1 MKIIESGHFDKIG
14 GYNNKDNM
22 RYSIQ
27 WELTHN
33 CNNACSYCH
42 IHNEKCYTD
51 YVDMDKAMDIANTIS
66 KLDMIQNL
74 TLIGGEPTLYPYFYE
89 IFELLLSFNNMRNL
103 TLFTNGSYDSDRL
116 LSIIKSIK
124 NTDKLGVFITYHAEN
139 SNVDDIINKIKSL
152 IDNKICVYNI
162 VMLEKPLLKQ
172 VREYLELVNAIK
184 SQYLCCNVIP
194 IVPVEQQGYSTDDL
208 KLIKKNARRN
218 KGDKSV
224 VDNYIYYKIIKNGIV
239 CEEMYDEFETKCLP
253 GFYHNFASMMCYCYS
268 SIRIVPNGMFASR
281 CKRLEDK
288 YYEFNLD
295 NINKLSHRPVLCT
308 DTYCYYNDDTRFV
321 YKTTIDRVKHAIY
334 NKKQQ

>member
-1 MKIIESGHFDKIG
+1 MKIIESGHFDKTG

-42 IHNEKCYTD
+42 IHNKKCYTD

-89 IFELLLSFNNMRNL
+89 IFELLLSFDNMRNL

-116 LSIIKSIK
+116 LNIIKSIK

-139 SNVDDIINKIKSL
+139 SNVADIIDKIKSL

-208 KLIKKNARRN
+208 SLIKKKTRGVT
-218 KGDKSV
+218 K
-224 VDNYIYYKIIKNGIV
+224 
-239 CEEMYDEFETKCLP
+239 ETKAL
-253 GFYHNFASMMCYCYS
+253 
-268 SIRIVPNGMFASR
+268 
-281 CKRLEDK
+281 
-288 YYEFNLD
+288 
-295 NINKLSHRPVLCT
+295 
-308 DTYCYYNDDTRFV
+308 
-321 YKTTIDRVKHAIY
+321 
-334 NKKQQ
+334 